1 MAIFD
6 NTIDI
11 LLADAAELQEIDGD
25 FLVGDCSNRYI
36 EYLVSSHKGHY
47 KENPLIGIG
56 INYYLNS
63 NGNRQVIK
71 RDIID
76 QLNKD
81 IFTNPDVD
89 LIDFPSSIRIN
100 KVIVEK

>member
-11 LLADAAELQEIDGD
+11 LLADGAELQEQDGD
-25 FLVGDCSNRYI
+25 FFVGDCSNRYI
-36 EYLVSSHKGHY
+36 EYLVSSHLGHY
-47 KENPLIGIG
+47 KESPLVGIG
-56 INYYLNS
+56 INSYLNS

-89 LIDFPSSIRIN
+89 LSDFPSSIRIN